1 MAEARLLLAE
11 LDALRGEL
19 GRPHGRGAKRR
30 GEARCG
36 AVWAAAQQLSGE
48 ASSQSPRRRAV
59 REQEGQSGP

>member
-30 GEARCG
+30 GVE
-36 AVWAAAQQLSGE
+36 VDTSLL
-48 ASSQSPRRRAV
+48 
-59 REQEGQSGP
+59 

>member
-1 MAEARLLLAE
+1 MSRPSRRRRRRERDEVAAMAEARLLLAE

-36 AVWAAAQQLSGE
+36 AVWAESK
-48 ASSQSPRRRAV
+48 
-59 REQEGQSGP
+59 